1 MNTGGLSRQCFF
13 IGLHIILNMVTLLYR
28 RTVEAIYGHWRYL
41 GYLLSGIAG
50 NIASFAFGTPN
61 SVSAGASTALL
72 VCSAHLLF

>member
-1 MNTGGLSRQCFF
+1 MG
-13 IGLHIILNMVTLLYR
+13 IG
-28 RTVEAIYGHWRYL
+28 AIWGI
-41 GYLLSGIAG
+41 YLLSGIAG